1 MITPAVRLEREKRKS
16 RREER
21 LWELITRKELAVPVL
36 AVGGALAIQ
45 KLGET
50 RIVNRDF
57 AGFMLATFTG
67 IIAAQAGITDR
78 YALGA
83 ISAASA
89 AAYSI
94 STPPTDEEAL
104 VTIEPGKLL
113 GGDGKLFWWDLS
125 WLPFVSPTS

>member
-1 MITPAVRLEREKRKS
+1 MIAPAVRLEREKRKS

-21 LWELITRKELAVPVL
+21 LWELLTRKELAVPIL

-45 KLGET
+45 KLGSS

-104 VTIEPGKLL
+104 ITIEPGKLL
-113 GGDGKLFWWDLS
+113 GGDGKLFWWDMS
-125 WLPFVSPTS
+125 WLPFVGPTT